1 MACQL
6 KNPPLCPEMCSSA
19 SPSSLVVP
27 RQHES
32 VLIVPCADDLPDL
45 IVANS
50 QRLSSADCAI
60 DGTSFQQLRDEA
72 REAVIAE
79 AVGYTSWLIEDDI
92 TVDPQVPLVVT
103 GHQPELFHVGVWAK
117 NFAAAGLSRQTC
129 GVALN
134 LIVDNDTLGST
145 RIRVPISKS
154 ALPTLES
161 IPFDATQLE
170 QPWEEAAIADQACFE
185 AFGEQVRSSIQQN
198 WNYEPLIATGWSA
211 AVRQARTTSRL
222 SDCLVAAR
230 VAVERAHGLQNLEL
244 PMSSLCST
252 RPFGVF
258 AASVLK
264 HLPRFHAIYNEAV
277 RDYRQLHRL
286 RSTTH
291 PVPELIAD
299 SGWLEAPFW
308 VWRAGGKRRERP
320 VARQVGSEIHLRDST
335 GIFARLALTGD
346 SAADVIS
353 QLGSQGIRFRTRAL
367 TTTMFARLFLAD
379 LFIHGIGGAKYDAMT
394 DQICQ
399 RFFGIEA
406 PPFATVTAT
415 AFLPLGNEFPHAQY
429 DLRGIQQ
436 RLRDTRYNPDRLL
449 DAADGSH
456 VGSLITDKNRILDQ
470 LKSRRPTKAEHRQL
484 TDLNELISAELTN
497 VVTELQSQR
506 DQVYYQ
512 LKANSVLRDRE
523 FSWGLYPEETLIG
536 FLNREFLPRPGL

>member
-1 MACQL
+1 M
-6 KNPPLCPEMCSSA
+6 NPPLCPEMCSSA
-19 SPSSLVVP
+19 SPPSLVVP

-32 VLIVPCADDLPDL
+32 VLVVPCADDLPDL
-45 IVANS
+45 ILANA
-50 QRLSSADCAI
+50 QRLSSTDFDL
-60 DGTSFQQLRDEA
+60 DGISFQQLRDEA

-79 AVGYTSWLIEDDI
+79 AVGYTSSLINDDI
-92 TVDPQVPLVVT
+92 AVDRQSPLVVT
-103 GHQPELFHVGVWAK
+103 GHQPELFHIGVWAK
-117 NFAAAGLSRQTC
+117 NFAAAGLSRQTR
-129 GVALN
+129 GLALN
-134 LIVDNDTLGST
+134 LVVDNDTLGST
-145 RIRVPISKS
+145 RIRVPVSKGAMPS
-154 ALPTLES
+154 LES
-161 IPFDATQLE
+161 IPFDAAQLE
-170 QPWEEAAIADQACFE
+170 QPWEEAAIADRACFE
-185 AFGEQVRSSIQQN
+185 AFGEQVRTSIQQN
-198 WNYEPLIATGWSA
+198 WNYEPLIASGWPA
-211 AVRQARTTSRL
+211 AIRQSRMTSRL

-244 PMSSLCST
+244 PMSRVCST

-258 AASVLK
+258 AASVLR

-277 RDYRQLHRL
+277 RDYRQLHHL

-308 VWRAGGKRRERP
+308 VWRAGCKRRERP

-406 PPFATVTAT
+406 PRFATVTAT
-415 AFLPLGNEFPHAQY
+415 AFLPLGAEFPHADY
-429 DLRGIQQ
+429 DLRGLQQ

-449 DAADGSH
+449 DAAEGSH
-456 VGSLITDKNRILDQ
+456 VGGLIADKNRIINE
-470 LKSRRPTKAEHRQL
+470 LKSHRPTKAEHRQL
-484 TDLNELISAELTN
+484 TDLNELMSAELTN
-497 VVTELQSQR
+497 VVTELQSER
-506 DQVYYQ
+506 AQVRYQ

-523 FSWGLYPEETLIG
+523 FSWGLYPEETLIR
-536 FLNREFLPRPGL
+536 FFSREFLPDAVL

>member
-1 MACQL
+1 M
-6 KNPPLCPEMCSSA
+6 
-19 SPSSLVVP
+19 
-27 RQHES
+27 
-32 VLIVPCADDLPDL
+32 PCADDLPDL
-45 IVANS
+45 ILANS
-50 QRLSSADCAI
+50 ERLSSTDTAV
-60 DGTSFQQLRDEA
+60 DGISFQQLRDEA
-72 REAVIAE
+72 RDAIIAE
-79 AVGYTSWLIEDDI
+79 AIGYTSALINDDI
-92 TVDPQVPLVVT
+92 TVDQQLPLVVT
-103 GHQPELFHVGVWAK
+103 GHQPELFHIGVWAK
-117 NFAAAGLSRQTC
+117 NFAAAGLSRRTR
-129 GVALN
+129 GLALN
-134 LIVDNDTLGST
+134 LIVDNDTLGGT
-145 RIRVPISKS
+145 RIRVPVSKG
-154 ALPTLES
+154 AMPTLES
-161 IPFDATQLE
+161 IPFDAAQVE
-170 QPWEEAAIADQACFE
+170 QPWEEAAIADQTCFE

-211 AVRQARTTSRL
+211 AIRQSRLTSRL

-244 PMSSLCST
+244 PMSRVCST

-258 AASVLK
+258 AASVLRQ
-264 HLPRFHAIYNEAV
+264 LPRFHAIYNEAV
-277 RDYRQLHRL
+277 RDYRQLHHL

-406 PPFATVTAT
+406 PAFATVTAT
-415 AFLPLGNEFPHAQY
+415 AFLPLGTEFPRADD

-449 DAADGSH
+449 DAAEGSR
-456 VGSLITDKNRILDQ
+456 VSGLIADKNRIVHE
-470 LKSRRPTKAEHRQL
+470 LKSRRPTKTEHRQL
-484 TDLNELISAELTN
+484 NDLNEQMSAELAN
-497 VVTELQSQR
+497 VVIELQSER
-506 DQVYYQ
+506 DQVRYQ
-512 LKANSVLRDRE
+512 RKANSVLRDRE
-523 FSWGLYPEETLIG
+523 FSWGLYPEETLIR
-536 FLNREFLPRPGL
+536 FFSREFLPATAL